1 MQKRWCGFKLYRFK
15 FYRFKL
21 YRLKLFGAA
30 SLGLLI
36 SCCCSIFLST
46 GSPGLAQMPVTE
58 PVVSAEQSMSVQES
72 LGRSLY
78 REGRFLEAIAQWQQ
92 IEKAHAASQN
102 YLARASALSNLS
114 LSYQQLGQWDDAQN
128 AIAQSIRLIRER
140 STERSTERSPASQ
153 SVVAQVL
160 MAQGSLQ
167 LSLGQSENASESW
180 EQAAEAYGEVGD
192 HIGQSRA
199 QINQAQTLRSLG
211 FYQKSLDKLTAIT
224 ESMASEPASELKAIA
239 LRRLGET
246 FRISGQLSAAQSTLN
261 QSLAITKQYGNPEEI
276 SATLLSLGHTAQSLK
291 DNAAA
296 QNFYRQAIEALADA
310 SLDQTGN
317 STVTQQVPIQLAQ
330 LGLFVK
336 TKQWPAAAQLWPA
349 IQTQFHDLPVNRE
362 TIYYQINWADYL
374 SQMRQHKDAMPSA
387 PSLETIVSQTRQ
399 AAQQAQHLAD
409 RRAESHALGTL
420 GQLYEQNQQWRQA
433 QQLTQKAL
441 TLSKAV
447 SATDIAYR
455 WQWQLA
461 RLLNTPQNPEYAVS
475 QSLDAYYQAVDSLSQ
490 LRGDLST
497 ADTSTQFSF
506 EENVGP
512 IYRQLV
518 SLLLQTNPQAP
529 DYQQNLA
536 SAQDVIESLRLA
548 ELDNYFQEACLDVVP
563 VDINQVD
570 PKAAI
575 VYTLVLEDRL
585 SVILHLPN
593 QPLQHFST
601 AVSAREVSD
610 VAVQLRQQLVIRGRR
625 QFFPLG
631 EAVYGWLI
639 APAREAVDRSGVETL
654 VFVLDGPLQ
663 NIPMA
668 ALYDGDRFL
677 IQDYA
682 VALTPGLKLLNPQP
696 WDTSKLKAL
705 VAGITKSQQGRSP
718 LPYVNREVK
727 KIEDSIRRHTVL
739 LNQDFTQ
746 QALAARLN
754 ATAYPIVHVATH
766 GQFGSTPEETYLVAW
781 NELINVRDV
790 SQMLQAHLG
799 DREGIALLVLSA
811 CETASGDQQAAL
823 GLTGV
828 AIKAGAR
835 STVGSL
841 WAINDEAT
849 SQFIGYFYK
858 QLIQPGTTRAG
869 AMRAAQLQMLNDPE
883 YKHPIYWAPYILLGS
898 WM

>member
-1 MQKRWCGFKLYRFK
+1 MQKRWCGFKFCRFK
-15 FYRFKL
+15 FLGRAF
-21 YRLKLFGAA
+21 
-30 SLGLLI
+30 LGLLI
-36 SCCCSIFLST
+36 SCCCGLFFSAS
-46 GSPGLAQMPVTE
+46 SPGFAQMPVTE
-58 PVVSAEQSMSVQES
+58 QVISAEQSMPAKES

-92 IEKAHAASQN
+92 IEKAHAADQN
-102 YLARASALSNLS
+102 YSGQASALSNLS

-128 AIAQSIRLIRER
+128 AIAQSITLINA
-140 STERSTERSPASQ
+140 SSTERSPVSKP
-153 SVVAQVL
+153 VVAQVL
-160 MAQGSLQ
+160 MTQGSLQ
-167 LSLGQSENASESW
+167 RSLGQSENALESW
-180 EQAAEAYGEVGD
+180 EQAAEAYGKAGD
-192 HIGQSRA
+192 RIGQNRA
-199 QINQAQTLRSLG
+199 QINQAQALRSLG
-211 FYQKSLDKLTAIT
+211 FYQKSLDKLVAIT
-224 ESMASEPASELKAIA
+224 EDMASEPSSELKAIA
-239 LRRLGET
+239 LRRLGDT
-246 FRISGQLSAAQSTLN
+246 LRISGQLSAAQSTLN
-261 QSLAITKQYGNPEEI
+261 QSLVIAKQFGNLEEI

-291 DNAAA
+291 DNTAA
-296 QNFYRQAIEALADA
+296 QDFYRQAIEALADA
-310 SLDQTGN
+310 SSGQTEQN
-317 STVTQQVPIQLAQ
+317 STVTQRVPIQLAQ

-336 TKQWPAAAQLWPA
+336 TKQWLDAAQLWPV
-349 IQTQFHDLPVNRE
+349 IQAQFRDLPVNRE
-362 TIYYQINWADYL
+362 TIYYQINWANCL
-374 SQMRQHKDAMPSA
+374 SQMRQSEDATPSA
-387 PSLETIVSQTRQ
+387 PPLETIASQIRQ

-420 GQLYEQNQQWRQA
+420 GLLYEQNHQWLQA

-441 TLSKAV
+441 TLSKTI
-447 SATDIAYR
+447 SATDISYR

-461 RLLNTPQNPEYAVS
+461 RLLNTPQNPEYAIS

-518 SLLLQTNPQAP
+518 SLLLQTDPSAP

-601 AVSAREVSD
+601 AVSARDVSD
-610 VAVQLRQQLVIRGRR
+610 IATQLRQQLVIRSRR
-625 QFFPLG
+625 EFFPLG

-639 APAREAVDRSGVETL
+639 APARDAIDQSGIETL

-677 IQDYA
+677 IEDYA

-705 VAGITKSQQGRSP
+705 VAGITESQQGRSP
-718 LPYVNREVK
+718 LPYVGEEVK

-739 LNQDFTQ
+739 LDQAFTQ
-746 QALAARLN
+746 EALSTRLN

-781 NELINVRDV
+781 GELINVRDV

-799 DREGIALLVLSA
+799 DREGIELLVLSA
-811 CETASGDQQAAL
+811 CETASGDRQAAL

-849 SQFIGYFYK
+849 SQFVGYFYK
-858 QLIQPGTTRAG
+858 QLVQPGMSRSE
-869 AMRAAQLQMLNDPE
+869 AMRSAQLQMLNDPE